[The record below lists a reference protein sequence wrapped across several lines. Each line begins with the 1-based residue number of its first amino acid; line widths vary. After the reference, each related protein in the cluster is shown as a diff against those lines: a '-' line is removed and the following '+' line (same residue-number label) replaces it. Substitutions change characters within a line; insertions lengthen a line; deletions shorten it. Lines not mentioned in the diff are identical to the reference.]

1 MPPRTRPTEHRSVA
15 DPHPARRLRR
25 IGSVTA
31 DARRAIAW
39 FRRDLRLT
47 DNRMLEAATRG
58 TDRVWPVFVADP
70 DLLDAHAAATARI
83 AWFEANV
90 RALDQRLRERGS
102 GLTVL
107 RGRPEDVL
115 RRFAAE
121 VGAEAVH
128 ASADEDPEGVARDER
143 VSRVVELRL
152 VDDQRIVAPGE
163 VRTGSGGAYTV
174 YTPFR
179 RALDGR
185 IDFAPDA
192 VTGRAAADLSRLAP
206 GRRDGATLAG
216 DVDPSHELPEP
227 GERAATDRLRAF
239 LRADIASYRDERDRP
254 DLDSTSHLSPYLRV
268 GAISVRACWRAA
280 LNAAERARQRTD
292 QRLAQGASTWRGEL
306 AWREFF
312 AHVLAAHPRV
322 ATESFRTE
330 YDAIE
335 WASGAEAD
343 EGLAAWRDGRTG
355 FPFVDAGM
363 RQLAATGWMHNRA
376 RLVTASFLVKDL
388 GVDWRRGAS
397 VFAERLLDADVQQ
410 NHGNWQWVAGVG
422 TDAAPY
428 FRIFNPTLQG
438 RKFDPEGAYIRRWV
452 PELADLDADHIHEP
466 WRAPSPPSD
475 YPAPILDHAEARQ
488 RTLARYGAARQG

>member
-1 MPPRTRPTEHRSVA
+1 MTAAPRRT
-15 DPHPARRLRR
+15 
-25 IGSVTA
+25 
-31 DARRAIAW
+31 IAW

-58 TDRVWPVFVADP
+58 VDRVWPVFVADP
-70 DLLDAHAAATARI
+70 DLLDAHSAATARV

-90 RALDQRLRERGS
+90 RSLDERLREHGS

-107 RGRPEDVL
+107 RGRPEEVL

-121 VGAEAVH
+121 VGAGIVH
-128 ASADEDPEGVARDER
+128 AAADEDPAAIARDER
-143 VSRVVELRL
+143 VAAAVDLRL
-152 VDDQRIVAPGE
+152 VDDQRIVPPDE
-163 VRTGSGGAYTV
+163 LRTGSGGPYTV

-179 RALDGR
+179 RALEAR
-185 IDFAPDA
+185 IDTAPDA
-192 VTGRAAADLSRLAP
+192 ATGRREADLSRLAP
-206 GRRDGATLAG
+206 APARA
-216 DVDPSHELPEP
+216 VDSLVFGGVEPPYELPEP
-227 GERAATDRLRAF
+227 GEQAATDRLRAF
-239 LRADIASYRDERDRP
+239 LRAGIAGYRDERDRP
-254 DLDSTSHLSPYLRV
+254 DLDATSGLSPYLRV

-280 LNAAERARQRTD
+280 LNAAERARERGDRHLTE
-292 QRLAQGASTWRGEL
+292 GAATWRGEL

-312 AHVLAAHPRV
+312 AHVLAAHPRI
-322 ATESFRTE
+322 ATESFRAE
-330 YDAIE
+330 YDTVE
-335 WASGAEAD
+335 WADGAEAD
-343 EGLAAWRDGRTG
+343 EALAAWRDGRTG

-376 RLVTASFLVKDL
+376 RLVTASFLVKDA
-388 GVDWRRGAS
+388 GIDWRRGAS

-438 RKFDPEGAYIRRWV
+438 RKFDPDGAYIRRWI
-452 PELADLDADHIHEP
+452 PELADFDPAHIHEP
-466 WRAPSPPSD
+466 WLVQSPSPA

>member
-1 MPPRTRPTEHRSVA
+1 MT
-15 DPHPARRLRR
+15 
-25 IGSVTA
+25 

-47 DNRMLEAATRG
+47 DNRMLEAATRVA
-58 TDRVWPVFVADP
+58 DRVWPVFVADP
-70 DLLDAHAAATARI
+70 DLLGAHAGAEARI
-83 AWFEANV
+83 AWFEASV
-90 RALDQRLRERGS
+90 RALDERLREHGS

-107 RGRPEDVL
+107 RGRPEEVL
-115 RRFAAE
+115 RDFAAE
-121 VGAEAVH
+121 VGAGAVH
-128 ASADEDPEGVARDER
+128 ASVDEDPVAVARDER
-143 VSRVVELRL
+143 VARVLDLRL
-152 VDDQRIVAPGE
+152 VGDQRIVPPDE
-163 VRTGSGGAYTV
+163 LRTGSGGPYTV

-179 RALDGR
+179 RALDAR
-185 IDFAPDA
+185 IDDAPDA
-192 VTGRAAADLSRLAP
+192 ASVAKADLSRLAP
-206 GRRDGATLAG
+206 GPADANLVIGGAEPPDG
-216 DVDPSHELPEP
+216 LPEA

-239 LRADIASYRDERDRP
+239 LRADVAGYRDERDRP
-254 DLDSTSHLSPYLRV
+254 ALDSTSHLSPYLRV
-268 GAISVRACWRAA
+268 GAISVRSCWRAA
-280 LNAAERARQRTD
+280 LNAADRARDRND
-292 QRLAQGASTWRGEL
+292 RSLAQGAATWRGEL

-330 YDAIE
+330 YDAID
-335 WASGAEAD
+335 WADGPEAD
-343 EGLAAWRDGRTG
+343 EALAAWRDGRTG

-376 RLVTASFLVKDL
+376 RLATASFLVKDA

-438 RKFDPEGAYIRRWV
+438 RKFDPDGAYIRRWI
-452 PELADLDADHIHEP
+452 PELADLDPAHLHEP
-466 WRAPSPPSD
+466 WRAPSPPRD
-475 YPAPILDHAEARQ
+475 YPVPILDHAEARQ
-488 RTLARYGAARQG
+488 RTLARYAAARQS